1 MRVRQAD
8 PEPEGLRRRRT
19 ALEERAAHIA
29 LNSIGDGVGTTDL
42 AGNITFLNAMAE
54 ELTGWTSGDA
64 IGRPMSDVIHIV
76 DAGTHETIPDL
87 TDRAVDGDE
96 TVHLPP
102 NSLLLARD
110 GREIPVEDSTAP
122 IHDDDGATT
131 GAVIVFRDVS
141 DARAVLEKV
150 SHLAQHDELTG
161 LPNRNVLNDR
171 ITQAIGAAPR
181 HSGQLAVMYLDLDGF
196 KGVNDSLGHPVGDL
210 LLQSVAAR
218 LVDCVRASDTVS
230 RAGGDEFVVLLAE
243 AEQVADAAIIATRML
258 DAVAEVHIV
267 AGHELRVTTSIGVAV
282 FPGDGDDAET
292 LIKNADLAMYRVK
305 DQGRSAFQF
314 FDPATAIMP
323 AAHADGALLRAPEE
337 HELRQPRGSSA
348 VAGRARTTPIGGQ
361 RRPVKPPRIRR
372 ASASTASEI

>member
-19 ALEERAAHIA
+19 AIEERAAHIA

-54 ELTGWTSGDA
+54 RLTGWTSGEA
-64 IGRPMSDVIHIV
+64 IGRPMSYVIRIV
-76 DAGTHETIPDL
+76 DAMTHEAIPDL
-87 TDRAVDGDE
+87 TDRAVDGDK

-102 NSLLLARD
+102 NSLLLSRD

-122 IHDDDGATT
+122 IHDDNGVTT

-150 SHLAQHDELTG
+150 SHMAQHDELTG
-161 LPNRNVLNDR
+161 LPNRTVLNDR

-196 KGVNDSLGHPVGDL
+196 KDVNDSLGHPIGDL

-218 LVDCVRASDTVS
+218 LVDCVRSSDTVS
-230 RAGGDEFVVLLAE
+230 RTGGDEFVVLLAE

-258 DAVAEVHIV
+258 EAVAEVHLV
-267 AGHELRVTTSIGVAV
+267 AEQELHITTSIGVAV

-292 LIKNADLAMYRVK
+292 LVKNADIAMYRVK
-305 DQGRSAFQF
+305 EQGRSAFQF
-314 FDPATAIMP
+314 FDAATAIVP
-323 AAHADGALLRAPEE
+323 AAHADGALLR
-337 HELRQPRGSSA
+337 
-348 VAGRARTTPIGGQ
+348 I
-361 RRPVKPPRIRR
+361 PVKQPARPRRR
-372 ASASTASEI
+372 SLPEIGIGSTTNGRTAVTDLSASTASDI